1 MRMSLTA
8 LAGAAVLALAGA
20 QPAAAADCGRVTI
33 ADMNWASAEF
43 AAYVDKIILE
53 EGYGCSVELIPGD
66 TMPTSTSM
74 VEKGEP
80 DIAPEIWP
88 NSVKEQ
94 IDDAVAEG
102 RLHYAAEILTDGG
115 QEGWWIPQYVKDAN
129 PDIVTVEDALARPDL
144 FKHPELPDR
153 GGLYGCPA
161 GWNCQIVTENLFRA
175 FDAEGKGFDLV
186 DPGSGAGLAGSIAKA
201 YEREEAW
208 VGYYWAPTAILGKY
222 PMYKLDF
229 GVEHDP
235 EEWTDCTLVQGCLEP
250 KPNDWPKAKVV
261 SVVTDDFAKRAP
273 EAMQY
278 LGNRAWSN
286 AIANEVLAYMDK
298 NQYPGEDG
306 ARYFLK
312 KYEDLWTKWVPADVA
327 SNVKDAL

>member
-1 MRMSLTA
+1 MRFSVTAMASAALIA
-8 LAGAAVLALAGA
+8 LAAA
-20 QPAAAADCGRVTI
+20 QPAAAECGRVTI

-53 EGYGCSVELIPGD
+53 KGYGCDAELVPGD

-80 DIAPEIWP
+80 NVAPEIWP
-88 NSVKEQ
+88 NTVKQQ
-94 IDDAVAEG
+94 IDAAVDEG
-102 RLHYAAEILTDGG
+102 RLQYAAEILTDGG

-129 PDIVTVEDALARPDL
+129 PDINTVEDALARPDL
-144 FKHPELPDR
+144 FKHPELPDK
-153 GGLYGCPA
+153 GAVYGCPS

-175 FDAEGKGFDLV
+175 YDAKSKGFELI

-201 YEREEAW
+201 YERKEPW
-208 VGYYWAPTAILGKY
+208 LGYYWAPTAVLGKY

-235 EEWTDCTLVQGCLEP
+235 EEWKNCTLEPSCADP
-250 KPNDWPKAKVV
+250 KPNDWPK
-261 SVVTDDFAKRAP
+261 SEVVTVVTADLSERVP
-273 EAMQY
+273 EAMDY
-278 LGNRAWSN
+278 LNKRAWSN
-286 AIANEVLAYMDK
+286 AIANEVLAYMDD
-298 NQYPGEDG
+298 NQYTGEEG

-312 KYEDLWTKWVPADVA
+312 KYEDLWTKWVSADVA
-327 SNVKDAL
+327 ANVKDAL